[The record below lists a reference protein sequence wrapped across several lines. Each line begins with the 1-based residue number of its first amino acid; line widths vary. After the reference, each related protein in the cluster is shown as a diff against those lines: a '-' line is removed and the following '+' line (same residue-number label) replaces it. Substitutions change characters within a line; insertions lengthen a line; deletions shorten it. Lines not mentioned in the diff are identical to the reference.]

1 MFFRILR
8 KSLQKRKGKVA
19 ISIIAVIMGASI
31 PSAMLTVSL
40 DINGKINYEF
50 RKFGANLLVV
60 PESDTIDV
68 GIGDIS
74 LSSVT
79 DQRYINETDIN
90 KIKSINWSRN
100 ILGYAP
106 FLYQVISA
114 ETSEESQQVVL
125 VGTWFDKNTSL
136 EDGTYLKTG
145 VKKINAWWW
154 EIEGNWIDDLETF
167 NVSNDIYC
175 MIGKNVANKM
185 NLQLGNELNI
195 SYEANSIVTN
205 KTLIVAGIITSGGTE
220 DNHILVSLPIAQ
232 NITNHINQV
241 HTIQVSALCTAC
253 PIETIAGEIEGQIDY
268 VDARTILQMTNT
280 EMNILSKIE
289 MMMTLVTIIALLATI
304 LGVSTTLT
312 TSVLERRTEI
322 GLMKSIGAENK
333 KIAALFL
340 AESTIIGL
348 IGGIFGFIIGFVG
361 AQIVGLMV
369 FNSLVSLQVIIIP
382 IALGISIGVSLI
394 ASFIP
399 VRRAMKIE
407 PIIVLRGE

>member
-1 MFFRILR
+1 
-8 KSLQKRKGKVA
+8 
-19 ISIIAVIMGASI
+19 
-31 PSAMLTVSL
+31 
-40 DINGKINYEF
+40 
-50 RKFGANLLVV
+50 
-60 PESDTIDV
+60 
-68 GIGDIS
+68 
-74 LSSVT
+74 
-79 DQRYINETDIN
+79 
-90 KIKSINWSRN
+90 
-100 ILGYAP
+100 
-106 FLYQVISA
+106 
-114 ETSEESQQVVL
+114 
-125 VGTWFDKNTSL
+125 
-136 EDGTYLKTG
+136 
-145 VKKINAWWW
+145 
-154 EIEGNWIDDLETF
+154 
-167 NVSNDIYC
+167 

-185 NLQLGNELNI
+185 NLQLGNEIKI
-195 SYEANSIVTN
+195 SYEANSIETN
-205 KTLIVAGIITSGGTE
+205 KTLVIAGIITSGGTE

-232 NITNHINQV
+232 NLTNHINQV

-253 PIETIAGEIEGQIDY
+253 PIETIAGEIEGEIDY

-289 MMMTLVTIIALLATI
+289 MMMTMVTIIALLATI

-382 IALGISIGVSLI
+382 IALGISVGVSLI